1 MESALYPIQNKYRFN
16 TLMNGTWKFETDPNS
31 VGLDGGWNKEL
42 PDPEE
47 MPVPGTF
54 AELTTKR
61 DRKYYTGDFWYQKD
75 FFIPSFL
82 KEKALYIR
90 FGSVTHRAKVFING
104 QEVGQ
109 HEGGFLPFQVKISD
123 YIQYDQANRITV
135 LVNNELSEKAIPCGT
150 EEILDNGQKLAK
162 PYFDFFNYS
171 GIMRNVWLLALP
183 QNQIINFKLNYQL
196 ANNKAA
202 ITYNIEANNNAEFKI
217 TLFDNQKEVARVT
230 SKNTGSLTI
239 KSPHLWSLNDPYL
252 YKIKIEML
260 EDEKTVDEYSDQIGI
275 RTIKIVNDKILLNNH
290 PIYLKGFGKHE
301 DFNVLG
307 KAVNESII
315 KRDYECMKWI
325 GANCFRSSHYPY
337 AEEWYQYADK
347 YGFLIIDEV
356 PAVGLN
362 RSITNFLNV
371 INSNQSH
378 FFASKTV
385 PELKKVHE
393 QEIKEMIDRDQ
404 RHPSVIA
411 WSLFNEPESTTQESY
426 DYFKDIFAFARKLD
440 PQNRPYAGTLVMGS
454 GPKVDKLHPLCD
466 FVCLNRYYGWY
477 VAGGPEIVNA
487 KKMLEDELDGW
498 QNLKLNKPFVFTE
511 FDADTLSSSHRL
523 PDEMWSQEYQNEYYQ
538 MYFDVFKKYPFIYGE
553 LVWNFADFKTSE
565 GIMRVGGN
573 DKGIFTRDREPK
585 DIAFTLKKRWQQLN

>member
-1 MESALYPIQNKYRFN
+1 MTN
-16 TLMNGTWKFETDPNS
+16 TQIKL
-31 VGLDGGWNKEL
+31 
-42 PDPEE
+42 
-47 MPVPGTF
+47 
-54 AELTTKR
+54 
-61 DRKYYTGDFWYQKD
+61 
-75 FFIPSFL
+75 
-82 KEKALYIR
+82 
-90 FGSVTHRAKVFING
+90 VF
-104 QEVGQ
+104 
-109 HEGGFLPFQVKISD
+109 
-123 YIQYDQANRITV
+123 RTV
-135 LVNNELSEKAIPCGT
+135 
-150 EEILDNGQKLAK
+150 
-162 PYFDFFNYS
+162 
-171 GIMRNVWLLALP
+171 
-183 QNQIINFKLNYQL
+183 
-196 ANNKAA
+196 
-202 ITYNIEANNNAEFKI
+202 
-217 TLFDNQKEVARVT
+217 
-230 SKNTGSLTI
+230 
-239 KSPHLWSLNDPYL
+239 
-252 YKIKIEML
+252 
-260 EDEKTVDEYSDQIGI
+260 
-275 RTIKIVNDKILLNNH
+275 KIVNDKILLNNH

-307 KAVNESII
+307 KAINESII
-315 KRDYECMKWI
+315 KRDYECVKWI

-337 AEEWYQYADK
+337 AEEWYQYADR

-371 INSNQSH
+371 TNSNQSH

-440 PQNRPYAGTLVMGS
+440 PQNRPYTGTLVMGS

-498 QNLKLNKPFVFTE
+498 QNLKPNKPFVFTE
-511 FDADTLSSSHRL
+511 FGADTLSSSHRL

-538 MYFDVFKKYPFIYGE
+538 MYFDIFKKYPFICGE